1 MGFKTTI
8 GGHTFREEN
17 GIWWDP
23 NGNEMSNESIYRIFG
38 NKKVKPDP
46 KTGRLKFDWDY
57 NNSRT
62 SKQKEQERD
71 HQFNFPEGGA
81 YDAQG
86 NNRVRD
92 YNKRPVTGSE
102 KIENEMGNM
111 MDSMRRG
118 RKEDLFNELDSIGG
132 GKGFWQPTSDQNNPY
147 LPKDRGAE
155 WRALQEAIER
165 SGEINRGPG
174 FKRENYGFGGGEPW
188 NSPHPFERRGPAMY
202 DPSIKINPNDFLRKG
217 PAMHDPNNQINPSDY
232 ITPYKSNGLNQL
244 SPSGIANFNRK
255 SWNDMKGY

>member
-8 GGHTFREEN
+8 NGQTFREEN

-23 NGNEMSNESIYRIFG
+23 RGNEMSNKSIYRIFG

-46 KTGRLKFDWDY
+46 KTGKLKFDWDY

-62 SKQKEQERD
+62 SEQKEQERD

-102 KIENEMGNM
+102 KTENEMGNM

-118 RKEDLFNELDSIGG
+118 RRKEDLFNELDSIGG

-147 LPKDRGAE
+147 LPKDKGSE
-155 WRALQEAIER
+155 WRALQEAIEG
-165 SGEINRGPG
+165 SGEINRGSG
-174 FKRENYGFGGGEPW
+174 FGRENYGFGGGESW
-188 NSPHPFERRGPAMY
+188 SSPVRSKQAAAHRGMSSSYGSPFSNYLE
-202 DPSIKINPNDFLRKG
+202 S
-217 PAMHDPNNQINPSDY
+217 
-232 ITPYKSNGLNQL
+232 YKPGKLNQL
-244 SPSGIANFNRK
+244 SPSGIDNYNSRG
-255 SWNDMKGY
+255 WNSGMKDWR